1 MNYKAE
7 KYFLCLLTL
16 NGLLSFE
23 KLELSSRVE
32 HSCQVQEGCLYSL
45 FMFDQREWSS
55 TTEECKVIIVGW
67 NCVLW
72 WMVLQ
77 YHWYVEV
84 KLGCFSVIY
93 KGKYR
98 SVNTALLNKLP
109 LASFSLLEP
118 QWCVK
123 TTALTS
129 AGWKIYRLASLFS
142 WSSSPCSH
150 TMATMANSFPLDKK
164 IPSV

>member
-1 MNYKAE
+1 MPSDPKWLIIIWEIGAE
-7 KYFLCLLTL
+7 FQGGAFMSGARRLP
-16 NGLLSFE
+16 SFIIH
-23 KLELSSRVE
+23 VWII
-32 HSCQVQEGCLYSL
+32 
-45 FMFDQREWSS
+45 REWSS